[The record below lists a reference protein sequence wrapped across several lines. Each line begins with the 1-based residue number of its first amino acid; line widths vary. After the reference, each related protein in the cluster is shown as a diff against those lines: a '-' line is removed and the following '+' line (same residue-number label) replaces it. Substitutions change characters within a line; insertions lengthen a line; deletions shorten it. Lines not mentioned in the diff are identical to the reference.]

1 MWCITIICQVVYLLK
16 RLKEKQPAGLLFLSW
31 KKPLFFLNL
40 HLPLVWRS
48 YSIITSTHTVTFT
61 SLQKCRSS
69 FVFWMNNFHKVW
81 IKPQTFNHFIF
92 ISSDWGVL
100 CKLISHHFQETRD
113 EPWPSFHFQ
122 TCRIWS
128 KLWKGSIEQQ
138 FFSSCVW
145 CRCEPLLFVV
155 LLFGNKGFWWRR
167 VIQTG
172 ECITFNMLDF
182 MCDFSP
188 WRVYQLGICKT

>member
-1 MWCITIICQVVYLLK
+1 M
-16 RLKEKQPAGLLFLSW
+16 
-31 KKPLFFLNL
+31 
-40 HLPLVWRS
+40 WRS
-48 YSIITSTHTVTFT
+48 YSIITSTHTVTLNAVV
-61 SLQKCRSS
+61 SLMNTFQKVR
-69 FVFWMNNFHKVW
+69 

-92 ISSDWGVL
+92 ISRNWGVF
-100 CKLISHHFQETRD
+100 CKKLISHHFPEMRD
-113 EPWPSFHFQ
+113 EPRPSFHFQ
-122 TCRIWS
+122 TCRTLS

-155 LLFGNKGFWWRR
+155 LLFSNKGFWWRR

-172 ECITFNMLDF
+172 ECITLNMLDF

-188 WRVYQLGICKT
+188 WRVYHQGICKT